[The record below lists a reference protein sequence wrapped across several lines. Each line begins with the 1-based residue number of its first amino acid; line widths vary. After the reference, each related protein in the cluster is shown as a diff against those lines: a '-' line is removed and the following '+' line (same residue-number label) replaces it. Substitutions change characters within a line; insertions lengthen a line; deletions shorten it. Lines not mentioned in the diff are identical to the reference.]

1 MSRASEQH
9 PAELQVSILSSHRLI
24 FGPSWLQSR
33 SPTWR
38 ETTKIR
44 TNYRY
49 EMLVF
54 RAAPIQER
62 VFQQSKM
69 PPPRCEQEIMRMTRH
84 GDGGYFRGGEERTGG
99 GILQG
104 KQLSR
109 GEEAALI

>member
-1 MSRASEQH
+1 
-9 PAELQVSILSSHRLI
+9 
-24 FGPSWLQSR
+24 
-33 SPTWR
+33 
-38 ETTKIR
+38 
-44 TNYRY
+44 
-49 EMLVF
+49 MLVF

-69 PPPRCEQEIMRMTRH
+69 PPRCEQEIMRMTRH
-84 GDGGYFRGGEERTGG
+84 GDGGYFRGGEERAGG

>member
-1 MSRASEQH
+1 
-9 PAELQVSILSSHRLI
+9 
-24 FGPSWLQSR
+24 
-33 SPTWR
+33 
-38 ETTKIR
+38 
-44 TNYRY
+44 
-49 EMLVF
+49 MLVF
-54 RAAPIQER
+54 RAVLFR
-62 VFQQSKM
+62 SKM